1 MVRRRLGRG
10 EYVKYPT
17 SEVLFDTIYY
27 LVMTLGFIGPAQPDQ
42 LNQDRTMCVNKFD
55 AWSFAMFNQWL
66 CCRFSNPDSF

>member
-1 MVRRRLGRG
+1 MVGRRLGCG

-55 AWSFAMFNQWL
+55 AWSFAMFL
-66 CCRFSNPDSF
+66 SMALLPFFEP